1 MEKPTSHQS
10 GTFSSWGW
18 KSQQWSRPLKCYTAM
33 SQNPDTLLTQKSFLI
48 PNIILAFDPRNSW
61 FSRLS
66 AAVHPPGLSCTFWKS
81 ERTRAFSSSPRESQD
96 LPETTTGGQRW
107 WRWWNTNGVDSSDMS
122 TCLMQDLYMFSMISI
137 VDIRLYIYICYISSI
152 KPPLCLATNNSLR
165 HLCSTSVLDGSSYQ
179 LEVV

>member
-18 KSQQWSRPLKCYTAM
+18 KKKEKSQPLRSAQSGYESKSWYAVDTKIAVDPKYHTRFWS
-33 SQNPDTLLTQKSFLI
+33 QEFL
-48 PNIILAFDPRNSW
+48 FD
-61 FSRLS
+61 RLS
-66 AAVHPPGLSCTFWKS
+66 AAVHPPGLSCTLWKS

-96 LPETTTGGQRW
+96 LPETSTGGEA
-107 WRWWNTNGVDSSDMS
+107 TNGVDGILRVDSSDMS

-165 HLCSTSVLDGSSYQ
+165 HLCSTSVLDGY
-179 LEVV
+179 LTNWK